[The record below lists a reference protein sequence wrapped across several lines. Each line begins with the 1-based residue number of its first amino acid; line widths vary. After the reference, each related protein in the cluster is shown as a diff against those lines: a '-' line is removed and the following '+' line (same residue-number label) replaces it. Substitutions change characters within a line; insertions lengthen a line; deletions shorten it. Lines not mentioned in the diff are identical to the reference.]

1 MITVKHVKP
10 VQFYLQVNIDAYV
23 KIAFLK
29 TFFEKKT
36 EEAVAGT
43 YKTYVQ

>member
-1 MITVKHVKP
+1 MIMIKHVKP
-10 VQFYLQVNIDAYV
+10 LQFYLQPIIDAYV

-29 TFFEKKT
+29 TSFEKKT